1 MKRIFFIS
9 YPGILLNCKT
19 RYNACTM
26 MNIEWYHTLN
36 KPFLSPPD
44 WIFAPVWSFL
54 YLLILISLIIF
65 IWKGYCRN
73 KAKPFILFVLQVGLN
88 LLWPPVFFQ
97 MQNIKLGFIVL
108 FSLWV
113 VLILT
118 IQAFYK
124 CSKIAAILLIPYF
137 LWITFALYLNFE
149 ILRLN

>member
-1 MKRIFFIS
+1 
-9 YPGILLNCKT
+9 
-19 RYNACTM
+19 M

-44 WIFAPVWSFL
+44 WVFAPVWSFL
-54 YLLILISLIIF
+54 YLLIIVSLIVF
-65 IWKGYCRN
+65 LWKGYCKN
-73 KAKPFILFVLQVGLN
+73 KLKPFVLFVIQVGLN

-97 MQNIKLGFIVL
+97 MQNVKLGFVIL
-108 FSLWV
+108 FLLWV

-124 CSKIAAILLIPYF
+124 CSKIAAVLLVPYF

>member
-1 MKRIFFIS
+1 
-9 YPGILLNCKT
+9 
-19 RYNACTM
+19 M

-54 YLLILISLIIF
+54 YLLIIVSLIVF
-65 IWKGYCRN
+65 LWKGYCKN
-73 KAKPFILFVLQVGLN
+73 KSKPFVLFVIQVGLN

-97 MQNIKLGFIVL
+97 MQNVKLGFVIL
-108 FSLWV
+108 FLLWV

-124 CSKIAAILLIPYF
+124 CSKIAAVLLVPYF